1 MLTFAVITHERL
13 IVKTCPKADFLD
25 FVEDTVGVYFGHRR
39 FNDLVILEN
48 NLLEVL
54 NPLATKLFGAK
65 FFDTLVVI
73 NMQDEEYQS
82 LSKEQIKV
90 LHEKLSK

>member
-1 MLTFAVITHERL
+1 MLTFVVIDKEQLST
-13 IVKTCPKADFLD
+13 KTVAEAEFLD
-25 FVEDTVGVYFGHRR
+25 FVEDTVGVYFGYRQ
-39 FNDLVILEN
+39 FKDLVILEN

-54 NPLATKLFGAK
+54 NPLATKLFGSK

-90 LHEKLSK
+90 LHEKL